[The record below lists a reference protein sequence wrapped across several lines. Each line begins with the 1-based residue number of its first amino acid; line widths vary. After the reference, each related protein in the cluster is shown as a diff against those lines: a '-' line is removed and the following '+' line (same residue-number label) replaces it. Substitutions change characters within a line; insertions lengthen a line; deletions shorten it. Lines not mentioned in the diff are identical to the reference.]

1 MKYSSRGLRRRGDTD
16 KWEVTLVHKD
26 PLTGEAVRSYH
37 TVTARTEKQAERK
50 KNDLIRLLDSQGLAA
65 GTRMTIAELADS
77 FIEYKA
83 NSGTVERSTI
93 EDYKKHVKT
102 IKRELGNIR
111 VGDLRIPDVNAW
123 MASMTE
129 RGYAPRS
136 VHRPFVFSNRS

>member
-65 GTRMTIAELADS
+65 GTRMTIAELAS
-77 FIEYKA
+77 ERLSLHLA
-83 NSGTVERSTI
+83 GERVES
-93 EDYKKHVKT
+93 
-102 IKRELGNIR
+102 
-111 VGDLRIPDVNAW
+111 
-123 MASMTE
+123 ASLD
-129 RGYAPRS
+129 
-136 VHRPFVFSNRS
+136 